1 VNANVLALD
10 FIQDLD
16 NRHCAESV
24 SSAFQA
30 LIEQFGFSYFC
41 IGSIKPDRDERG
53 LVWATSFKHP
63 WFRHWV
69 ECEHI
74 HVDPVIWR
82 LKRNG
87 DPFRWAKLEE
97 HHPGIQNMEVMD
109 EAAEFGMRDGWSL
122 AFRYGQ
128 RDIPAIAIGL
138 GTPKF
143 ALAPENETAL
153 HLAAVYCGLKLGEF
167 AQRQPSISDLLST
180 RERECL
186 RWVASGKTDWDI
198 SEILGISQQ
207 TVHKH
212 VSNALKKLNAATRAQ
227 AVAVALTTR
236 QITL

>member
-1 VNANVLALD
+1 MSADALVLD

-16 NRHCAESV
+16 NRHCAEEV
-24 SSAFQA
+24 SEAFQA
-30 LIEQFGFSYFC
+30 LIEKFGFTYFC
-41 IGSIKPDRDERG
+41 IGSIHPGCDERG
-53 LVWATSFKHP
+53 LVWATSLKHP

-69 ECEHI
+69 ENERI

-87 DPFRWAKLEE
+87 DPFRWTTLKD
-97 HHPGIQNMEVMD
+97 HPDIPHLDVMQ
-109 EAAEFGMRDGWSL
+109 EAAEFGMHDGWSM
-122 AFRYGQ
+122 AFRPGQ
-128 RDIPAIAIGL
+128 KNAAAIAVGL
-138 GTPKF
+138 GAPKF
-143 ALAPENETAL
+143 DLPREAQIAL
-153 HLAAVYCGLKLGEF
+153 HLSAMYCGLKL
-167 AQRQPSISDLLST
+167 AQFGAGRSPANDLLST

-236 QITL
+236 QISL